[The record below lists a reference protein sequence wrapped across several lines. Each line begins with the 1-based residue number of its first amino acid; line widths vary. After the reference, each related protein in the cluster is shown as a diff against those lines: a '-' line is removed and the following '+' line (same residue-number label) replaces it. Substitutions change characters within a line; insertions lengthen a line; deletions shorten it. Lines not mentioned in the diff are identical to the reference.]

1 MCLSQNKYSTW
12 KILFVCFFKE
22 NKSVIVLFTRVNEIG
37 SKK

>member
-1 MCLSQNKYSTW
+1 MCLSQNKYTW

-22 NKSVIVLFTRVNEIG
+22 NKSVIVLFIRVNEIG